1 MNQTTMDDSASPLPK
16 LVQLAATINTSIAK
30 IQEVLDSL
38 GGPSPSFAED
48 APPLPPGISE
58 ARDAVLDATA
68 ELHDLL
74 TEPLTMIHRA
84 ARVGNYLPNASNT
97 PKTQGN
103 QSNSPSANG

>member
-30 IQEVLDSL
+30 IQAVLDSL

-84 ARVGNYLPNASNT
+84 ARVGITERIQHS
-97 PKTQGN
+97 
-103 QSNSPSANG
+103 